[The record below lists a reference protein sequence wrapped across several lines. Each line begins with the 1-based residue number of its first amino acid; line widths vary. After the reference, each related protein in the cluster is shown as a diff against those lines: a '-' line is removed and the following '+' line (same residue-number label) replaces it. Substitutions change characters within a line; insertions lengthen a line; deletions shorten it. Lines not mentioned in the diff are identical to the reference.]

1 MDIDILPLTI
11 GYIDI
16 FPIGI
21 SDDYSQYVDIP
32 FPMMIFQ
39 LTTIVINK
47 PMREIL
53 MGIYELTTN

>member
-21 SDDYSQYVDIP
+21 LDDYSQYVDIP

-39 LTTIVINK
+39 LTTIVIN
-47 PMREIL
+47 
-53 MGIYELTTN
+53 